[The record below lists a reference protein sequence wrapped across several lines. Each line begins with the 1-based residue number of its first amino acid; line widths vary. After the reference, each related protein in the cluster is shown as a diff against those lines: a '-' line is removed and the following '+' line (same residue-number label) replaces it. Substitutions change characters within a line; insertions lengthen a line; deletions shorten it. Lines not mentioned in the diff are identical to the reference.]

1 VCLLYINT
9 NTQDSSPDTIKTH
22 TQDSSPD
29 TINIHTQDSSPHTI
43 NTLTQESFPDTNGYV
58 CLLYQDIDLSWVC
71 VFIVLEDRAIMGM
84 CVYCIRR

>member
-1 VCLLYINT
+1 MLAVSPYTIN
-9 NTQDSSPDTIKTH
+9 TH

-43 NTLTQESFPDTNGYV
+43 NTLTQESSPDTINT
-58 CLLYQDIDLSWVC
+58 DC
-71 VFIVLEDRAIMGM
+71 VFIVLGDRAIMGL